1 MATVVGRRGAVL
13 HLGAVPAGI
22 HGVGKEVEESWA
34 GMMVRRHVEM
44 MLMGWHGVW
53 TYKVMGRKKTMG
65 MVKIGR
71 DLTWLQK

>member
-1 MATVVGRRGAVL
+1 MGLERRSRKVGR
-13 HLGAVPAGI
+13 GI
-22 HGVGKEVEESWA
+22 
-34 GMMVRRHVEM
+34 MVRRHLEM

-53 TYKVMGRKKTMG
+53 TYKVMGRKKTMR